1 VSRRT
6 ARIEDLLRAEL
17 ADLLLRDLHDP
28 RVRLATISS
37 VTVSPDLRHARVLV
51 SVLGDERQR
60 EEGVEGL
67 RHARGFL
74 RTQLS
79 HRLRL
84 RVVPELGFE
93 LDRGAEYSQ
102 RITDLLHGLQSDEP
116 GESS

>member
-6 ARIEDLLRAEL
+6 QRIEDLIRAEL

-28 RVRLATISS
+28 RVKLATISS
-37 VTVSPDLRHARVLV
+37 VSVSPDLRHARVLV

-60 EEGVEGL
+60 EEGIEGL

-84 RVVPELGFE
+84 RLVPDLAFE

-102 RITDLLHGLQSDEP
+102 RIDDLLHGLESDEP
-116 GESS
+116 SKPS